1 MEIVFECGGVTG
13 HRLFEDLRLFAFVQH
28 FGEQPEVVP
37 LGFRVFGQ
45 GEEMAADQQWLIT
58 LAFGQLEVAAMTF
71 EGAFG
76 QMLAALAVDEA
87 ARVIVVFEVGQGVAT
102 VFAFQGQAR
111 FFEVVVATG
120 GAAGAGFQAQVE
132 ALDNR
137 VAGDHAGVLLIGHR
151 GQFREHRLVIA
162 ENELVRVGA
171 VLEVE
176 VNAFFLAQA
185 LDEVQI
191 RLVVLHAVDAFRIDR
206 TGLEFV
212 GVALDAVLFQHH
224 ADDFRHAEVLEDA
237 LVDAVRE
244 VSQLRAQRHRIT
256 GQAFARV
263 TLRGAVDLAMDAAA
277 VRRQLQEGHYSSMI
291 RGAWVDSYLQT
302 QELLGLKE
310 GQGVSSEDEA
320 DYKAFEARL
329 QEQMANY
336 RKTMAT
342 DEDRSEFAL
351 FEKYHDTYM
360 QIQDAVLDLHKRNL
374 EADAI
379 KLFNEKLTPAWYTG
393 RMKLNDIIGENK
405 VVADTAMANID
416 DAVATAKVSM
426 VISLLVAVLAAGLC
440 GLLLMRAIMAPMN
453 RIVTILDIMRT
464 GDLSSRLNLD
474 RKDEFGAVETGFNDM
489 MTELT
494 SLVSQAQRSSVQVT
508 TSVTEIAAT
517 SKQQQATATETA
529 ATTTEI
535 GATSREIAATSRD
548 LVRTMTEVST
558 AADQASV
565 LAGSGQQ
572 GLARMEDTMH
582 SVMGAAD
589 LVNAKL
595 AILNEKAGNINQ
607 VVVTIVKV
615 ADQTNLLSL
624 NAAIEAEKAGEYG
637 RGFAVVATEVRRL
650 ADQTAVATYD
660 IEQMVREIQ
669 SAVSAG
675 VMGMDKFSEE
685 VRRGMSEVQQV
696 GEQLSQIIHQVQ
708 ALAPRVLMVN
718 EGMQAQ
724 ATGAEQINHA
734 LVQLGDASSQ
744 TVESLRQASFAIDEL
759 SQVAVGLRSG
769 VSRFKV

>member
-1 MEIVFECGGVTG
+1 MKNWT
-13 HRLFEDLRLFAFVQH
+13 LRQRILASFAVIIAIMLLM
-28 FGEQPEVVP
+28 VVVSYSH
-37 LGFRVFGQ
+37 LLKIEA
-45 GEEMAADQQWLIT
+45 GEERM
-58 LAFGQLEVAAMTF
+58 
-71 EGAFG
+71 
-76 QMLAALAVDEA
+76 
-87 ARVIVVFEVGQGVAT
+87 R
-102 VFAFQGQAR
+102 
-111 FFEVVVATG
+111 
-120 GAAGAGFQAQVE
+120 
-132 ALDNR
+132 N
-137 VAGDHAGVLLIGHR
+137 
-151 GQFREHRLVIA
+151 
-162 ENELVRVGA
+162 
-171 VLEVE
+171 
-176 VNAFFLAQA
+176 
-185 LDEVQI
+185 
-191 RLVVLHAVDAFRIDR
+191 
-206 TGLEFV
+206 
-212 GVALDAVLFQHH
+212 DAVPGVYF
-224 ADDFRHAEVLEDA
+224 
-237 LVDAVRE
+237 
-244 VSQLRAQRHRIT
+244 
-256 GQAFARV
+256 
-263 TLRGAVDLAMDAAA
+263 
-277 VRRQLQEGHYSSMI
+277 SSMI
-291 RGAWVDSYLQT
+291 RGAWVDNYRQTMEIIGLKRDQGISAQDQENFKKYEENLQT
-302 QELLGLKE
+302 QMAGYQKSITTE
-310 GQGVSSEDEA
+310 EDRIA
-320 DYKAFEARL
+320 FAAFEKDH
-329 QEQMANY
+329 QEFNRVMA
-336 RKTMAT
+336 
-342 DEDRSEFAL
+342 
-351 FEKYHDTYM
+351 
-360 QIQDAVLDLHKRNL
+360 QVLDLHLRNQSA
-374 EADAI
+374 EAI
-379 KLFNEKLTPAWYTG
+379 RLFNEQLTPLWIKG
-393 RMKLNDIIGENK
+393 RIKLNELISFNK
-405 VVADTAMANID
+405 RIADSATHAID
-416 DAVATAKVSM
+416 DAVAAAKVGM
-426 VISLLVAVLAAGLC
+426 GMSLLVAIFVAGLC

-453 RIVTILDIMRT
+453 RIVSILEIMRT
-464 GDLSSRLNLD
+464 GDLSGRLNLE

-494 SLVSQAQRSSVQVT
+494 ALVSQAQRSSVQVT

-548 LVRTMTEVST
+548 LVRTMTEVSS

-685 VRRGMSEVQQV
+685 VRRGMAEVQQV

>member
-1 MEIVFECGGVTG
+1 MKNWT
-13 HRLFEDLRLFAFVQH
+13 LRQRILASFAVII
-28 FGEQPEVVP
+28 
-37 LGFRVFGQ
+37 
-45 GEEMAADQQWLIT
+45 AI
-58 LAFGQLEVAAMTF
+58 
-71 EGAFG
+71 
-76 QMLAALAVDEA
+76 MLLM
-87 ARVIVVFEVGQGVAT
+87 
-102 VFAFQGQAR
+102 
-111 FFEVVVATG
+111 VVVSYSRLLKIETSENSVRDDAIP
-120 GAAGAGFQAQVE
+120 
-132 ALDNR
+132 
-137 VAGDHAGVLLIGHR
+137 GVY
-151 GQFREHRLVIA
+151 
-162 ENELVRVGA
+162 
-171 VLEVE
+171 
-176 VNAFFLAQA
+176 
-185 LDEVQI
+185 
-191 RLVVLHAVDAFRIDR
+191 
-206 TGLEFV
+206 
-212 GVALDAVLFQHH
+212 
-224 ADDFRHAEVLEDA
+224 
-237 LVDAVRE
+237 
-244 VSQLRAQRHRIT
+244 
-256 GQAFARV
+256 
-263 TLRGAVDLAMDAAA
+263 
-277 VRRQLQEGHYSSMI
+277 YSSMI

-310 GQGVSSEDEA
+310 GQGVSSEDAA

-342 DEDRSEFAL
+342 DEDRTEFAA
-351 FEKYHDTYM
+351 FEKYHDAYI

-374 EADAI
+374 EADAVRM
-379 KLFNEKLTPAWYTG
+379 FHDKLTPAWYSG

-405 VVADTAMANID
+405 KVADQAMNNID
-416 DAVATAKVSM
+416 DAVAAAKVSM
-426 VISLLVAVLAAGLC
+426 FISLLVAVLAAGLC

-453 RIVTILDIMRT
+453 RIVQILETMRT
-464 GDLSSRLNLD
+464 GDLSSRLNLE

-494 SLVSQAQRSSVQVT
+494 ALVSQAQRSSVQVT

>member
-1 MEIVFECGGVTG
+1 MKNWT
-13 HRLFEDLRLFAFVQH
+13 LRQRILASFAVII
-28 FGEQPEVVP
+28 
-37 LGFRVFGQ
+37 
-45 GEEMAADQQWLIT
+45 AI
-58 LAFGQLEVAAMTF
+58 
-71 EGAFG
+71 
-76 QMLAALAVDEA
+76 MLLM
-87 ARVIVVFEVGQGVAT
+87 
-102 VFAFQGQAR
+102 
-111 FFEVVVATG
+111 VVVSYS
-120 GAAGAGFQAQVE
+120 
-132 ALDNR
+132 R
-137 VAGDHAGVLLIGHR
+137 LLKI
-151 GQFREHRLVIA
+151 EVS
-162 ENELVRVGA
+162 EDSVR
-171 VLEVE
+171 
-176 VNAFFLAQA
+176 
-185 LDEVQI
+185 D
-191 RLVVLHAVDAFRIDR
+191 
-206 TGLEFV
+206 
-212 GVALDAVLFQHH
+212 
-224 ADDFRHAEVLEDA
+224 DA
-237 LVDAVRE
+237 LPGVY
-244 VSQLRAQRHRIT
+244 
-256 GQAFARV
+256 
-263 TLRGAVDLAMDAAA
+263 
-277 VRRQLQEGHYSSMI
+277 YSSMI
-291 RGAWVDSYLQT
+291 RGAWVDSFLHI
-302 QELLGLKE
+302 EEMLGLKE
-310 GQGVSSEDEA
+310 EQGISAKDVADLKNYEA
-320 DYKAFEARL
+320 QVQEAIN
-329 QEQMANY
+329 NY
-336 RKTMAT
+336 RGTVT
-342 DEDRSEFAL
+342 TEEDRAEFAV
-351 FEKYHDTYM
+351 FQKIH
-360 QIQDAVLDLHKRNL
+360 QDYGKMLAAVFDLHQRNQR
-374 EADAI
+374 ADAI
-379 KLFNEKLTPAWYTG
+379 KLFNEQLTPTWAAG
-393 RMKLNDIIGENK
+393 RLKLNDILEHNK
-405 VVADTAMANID
+405 ARADQAMADIH
-416 DAVATAKVSM
+416 DAVLTAEVSM
-426 VISLLVAVLAAGLC
+426 GISLLVAVLAAGLC

-453 RIVTILDIMRT
+453 RIVQILEIMRT
-464 GDLSSRLNLD
+464 GDLSGRLNLA

-489 MTELT
+489 MVELT

-572 GLARMEDTMH
+572 GLARMEETMH

>member
-1 MEIVFECGGVTG
+1 MKNWT
-13 HRLFEDLRLFAFVQH
+13 LRQRILASFAVII
-28 FGEQPEVVP
+28 
-37 LGFRVFGQ
+37 
-45 GEEMAADQQWLIT
+45 AI
-58 LAFGQLEVAAMTF
+58 
-71 EGAFG
+71 
-76 QMLAALAVDEA
+76 MLLM
-87 ARVIVVFEVGQGVAT
+87 
-102 VFAFQGQAR
+102 
-111 FFEVVVATG
+111 VVVSYSRLLKI
-120 GAAGAGFQAQVE
+120 E
-132 ALDNR
+132 ASENSVRDD
-137 VAGDHAGVLLIGHR
+137 AIPGVY
-151 GQFREHRLVIA
+151 
-162 ENELVRVGA
+162 
-171 VLEVE
+171 
-176 VNAFFLAQA
+176 
-185 LDEVQI
+185 
-191 RLVVLHAVDAFRIDR
+191 
-206 TGLEFV
+206 
-212 GVALDAVLFQHH
+212 
-224 ADDFRHAEVLEDA
+224 
-237 LVDAVRE
+237 
-244 VSQLRAQRHRIT
+244 
-256 GQAFARV
+256 
-263 TLRGAVDLAMDAAA
+263 
-277 VRRQLQEGHYSSMI
+277 YSSMI

-310 GQGVSSEDEA
+310 GQGVSSEDAA
-320 DYKAFEARL
+320 DYKAFESRL

-336 RKTMAT
+336 RGTVVT
-342 DEDRSEFAL
+342 DEDRLEFAA
-351 FEKYHDTYM
+351 FEKYHDAYLK
-360 QIQDAVLDLHKRNL
+360 IQDAVLDLHKRNL
-374 EADAI
+374 EADAV
-379 KLFNEKLTPAWYTG
+379 KLFHEQLTPTWYSG

-405 VVADTAMANID
+405 KVADKAMANID
-416 DAVATAKVSM
+416 EAVAAAKVSM
-426 VISLLVAVLAAGLC
+426 FVSLLVAVLAAGFC

-453 RIVTILDIMRT
+453 RIVQILDIMRT

-685 VRRGMSEVQQV
+685 VRRGMAEVQQV

>member
-1 MEIVFECGGVTG
+1 VKNWT
-13 HRLFEDLRLFAFVQH
+13 LRQRILASFAVII
-28 FGEQPEVVP
+28 
-37 LGFRVFGQ
+37 
-45 GEEMAADQQWLIT
+45 AI
-58 LAFGQLEVAAMTF
+58 
-71 EGAFG
+71 
-76 QMLAALAVDEA
+76 MLLM
-87 ARVIVVFEVGQGVAT
+87 
-102 VFAFQGQAR
+102 
-111 FFEVVVATG
+111 VVVSYSRLLKIENSE
-120 GAAGAGFQAQVE
+120 E
-132 ALDNR
+132 A
-137 VAGDHAGVLLIGHR
+137 
-151 GQFREHRLVIA
+151 
-162 ENELVRVGA
+162 VR
-171 VLEVE
+171 
-176 VNAFFLAQA
+176 
-185 LDEVQI
+185 D
-191 RLVVLHAVDAFRIDR
+191 
-206 TGLEFV
+206 
-212 GVALDAVLFQHH
+212 DAVPGVYL
-224 ADDFRHAEVLEDA
+224 
-237 LVDAVRE
+237 
-244 VSQLRAQRHRIT
+244 
-256 GQAFARV
+256 
-263 TLRGAVDLAMDAAA
+263 
-277 VRRQLQEGHYSSMI
+277 SSMI
-291 RGAWVDSYLQT
+291 RSAWVDSYLQT
-302 QELLGLKE
+302 LEMLGLRDDK
-310 GQGVSSEDEA
+310 GLSDTDKA
-320 DYKAFEARL
+320 DFKSYEARI
-329 QEQMANY
+329 QTQMASY
-336 RKTMAT
+336 QKTINGR
-342 DEDRSEFAL
+342 EDQAEFDK
-351 FEKYHDTYM
+351 FETLHQAYNKSL
-360 QIQDAVLDLHKRNL
+360 AVVLDSLQRNDL
-374 EADAI
+374 DAAR
-379 KLFNEKLTPAWYTG
+379 KEFNTNLTPAWTAG
-393 RMKLNDIIGENK
+393 RMKLNDIITENK
-405 VVADTAMANID
+405 SVADQATNAID
-416 DAVATAKVSM
+416 NAVSAAKVSM
-426 VISLLVAVLAAGLC
+426 FVSLVLAILAAGLC
-440 GLLLMRAIMAPMN
+440 GLLLMRAIMAPMQ
-453 RIVTILDIMRT
+453 RIVDILETMRD
-464 GDLSSRLNLD
+464 GDLSKRLNLE
-474 RKDEFGAVETGFNDM
+474 RKDEFNAVETGFNDM

-494 SLVSQAQRSSVQVT
+494 ALVSQAQRSSVQVT

-535 GATSREIAATSRD
+535 GATSREIAATSKD

-565 LAGSGQQ
+565 AAGSGQQ
-572 GLARMEDTMH
+572 GLARMEETMH

>member
-1 MEIVFECGGVTG
+1 MKNWT
-13 HRLFEDLRLFAFVQH
+13 LRQRILASFAVII
-28 FGEQPEVVP
+28 
-37 LGFRVFGQ
+37 
-45 GEEMAADQQWLIT
+45 AI
-58 LAFGQLEVAAMTF
+58 
-71 EGAFG
+71 
-76 QMLAALAVDEA
+76 MLLM
-87 ARVIVVFEVGQGVAT
+87 
-102 VFAFQGQAR
+102 
-111 FFEVVVATG
+111 VVVSYSRLLKI
-120 GAAGAGFQAQVE
+120 E
-132 ALDNR
+132 ASE
-137 VAGDHAGVLLIGHR
+137 VS
-151 GQFREHRLVIA
+151 
-162 ENELVRVGA
+162 VR
-171 VLEVE
+171 
-176 VNAFFLAQA
+176 
-185 LDEVQI
+185 D
-191 RLVVLHAVDAFRIDR
+191 
-206 TGLEFV
+206 
-212 GVALDAVLFQHH
+212 
-224 ADDFRHAEVLEDA
+224 DA
-237 LVDAVRE
+237 LPGVY
-244 VSQLRAQRHRIT
+244 
-256 GQAFARV
+256 
-263 TLRGAVDLAMDAAA
+263 
-277 VRRQLQEGHYSSMI
+277 YSSMI

-302 QELLGLKE
+302 QEMLGLKE
-310 GQGVSSEDEA
+310 GQGISAEDAA
-320 DYKAFEARL
+320 DFKNFEARV
-329 QEQMANY
+329 QDAMNSY
-336 RKTMAT
+336 RATVTT
-342 DEDRSEFAL
+342 DEDKLEFAA
-351 FEKYHDTYM
+351 FEKYHENYGKILAT
-360 QIQDAVLDLHKRNL
+360 VLDLHKRNQ
-374 EADAI
+374 EAEAI
-379 KLFNEKLTPAWYTG
+379 KLFNEQLTPTWTAG
-393 RMKLNDIIGENK
+393 RMKLNDILRENK
-405 VVADTAMANID
+405 AVADQDMAYID
-416 DAVATAKVSM
+416 DAVFTAKVIM
-426 VISLLVAVLAAGLC
+426 GISLLVAVLAAGLC

-453 RIVTILDIMRT
+453 RIVQILEVMRT
-464 GDLSSRLNLD
+464 GDLSGRLNLE

-489 MTELT
+489 MAELT

-565 LAGSGQQ
+565 AAGSGQQ
-572 GLARMEDTMH
+572 GLARMEETMH

-759 SQVAVGLRSG
+759 SQVAVGLRGG

>member
-1 MEIVFECGGVTG
+1 MKNWT
-13 HRLFEDLRLFAFVQH
+13 LRQRILASFAVII
-28 FGEQPEVVP
+28 
-37 LGFRVFGQ
+37 
-45 GEEMAADQQWLIT
+45 AI
-58 LAFGQLEVAAMTF
+58 
-71 EGAFG
+71 
-76 QMLAALAVDEA
+76 MLLM
-87 ARVIVVFEVGQGVAT
+87 
-102 VFAFQGQAR
+102 
-111 FFEVVVATG
+111 VVVSYSRLLKIEDS
-120 GAAGAGFQAQVE
+120 E
-132 ALDNR
+132 AS
-137 VAGDHAGVLLIGHR
+137 
-151 GQFREHRLVIA
+151 
-162 ENELVRVGA
+162 VR
-171 VLEVE
+171 
-176 VNAFFLAQA
+176 
-185 LDEVQI
+185 D
-191 RLVVLHAVDAFRIDR
+191 
-206 TGLEFV
+206 
-212 GVALDAVLFQHH
+212 
-224 ADDFRHAEVLEDA
+224 DA
-237 LVDAVRE
+237 LPGVY
-244 VSQLRAQRHRIT
+244 
-256 GQAFARV
+256 F
-263 TLRGAVDLAMDAAA
+263 
-277 VRRQLQEGHYSSMI
+277 SSMI
-291 RGAWVDSYLQT
+291 RSAWVDTYLQT
-302 QELLGLKE
+302 QEMLLLKE
-310 GQGVSSEDEA
+310 GQGVSAEDAA
-320 DYKAFEARL
+320 DFKVFETRL
-329 QEQMANY
+329 EEQLANY
-336 RKTMAT
+336 RGTVT
-342 DEDRSEFAL
+342 TEEDKIEFAA
-351 FEKYHDTYM
+351 FEQRHEEFNR
-360 QIQDAVLDLHKRNL
+360 IHAAVLDLHKRNQ
-374 EADAI
+374 EAEAI
-379 KLFNEKLTPAWYTG
+379 KLFNEQLTPAWTAG
-393 RMKLNDIIGENK
+393 RMKLNDIIRENK
-405 VVADTAMANID
+405 AVADNDMAAID
-416 DAVATAKVSM
+416 DAVVTAKISM
-426 VISLLVAVLAAGLC
+426 GVSLLVAILAAGLC

-453 RIVTILDIMRT
+453 RIVSILEVMRT
-464 GDLSSRLNLD
+464 GDLSNRLNLE

-489 MTELT
+489 MSELT

-548 LVRTMTEVST
+548 LVRTMTEVSS

-565 LAGSGQQ
+565 AAGSGQQ
-572 GLARMEDTMH
+572 GLARMEETMH

>member
-1 MEIVFECGGVTG
+1 VKN
-13 HRLFEDLRLFAFVQH
+13 
-28 FGEQPEVVP
+28 
-37 LGFRVFGQ
+37 
-45 GEEMAADQQWLIT
+45 W
-58 LAFGQLEVAAMTF
+58 
-71 EGAFG
+71 
-76 QMLAALAVDEA
+76 
-87 ARVIVVFEVGQGVAT
+87 
-102 VFAFQGQAR
+102 
-111 FFEVVVATG
+111 
-120 GAAGAGFQAQVE
+120 
-132 ALDNR
+132 
-137 VAGDHAGVLLIGHR
+137 
-151 GQFREHRLVIA
+151 
-162 ENELVRVGA
+162 
-171 VLEVE
+171 
-176 VNAFFLAQA
+176 
-185 LDEVQI
+185 
-191 RLVVLHAVDAFRIDR
+191 
-206 TGLEFV
+206 
-212 GVALDAVLFQHH
+212 
-224 ADDFRHAEVLEDA
+224 
-237 LVDAVRE
+237 
-244 VSQLRAQRHRIT
+244 
-256 GQAFARV
+256 
-263 TLRGAVDLAMDAAA
+263 TLRQRILASFAVIIVIMSLMVMLTYSRLMSIESSEKAIRTDSLPG
-277 VRRQLQEGHYSSMI
+277 LYYSSMI
-291 RGAWVDSYLQT
+291 RNAWVDDYVLT
-302 QELLGLKE
+302 QQLIGLSGDQKMT
-310 GQGVSSEDEA
+310 QAVQDQYKSAEDAIENA
-320 DYKAFEARL
+320 V
-329 QEQMANY
+329 ANY
-336 RKTMAT
+336 RKTIADK
-342 DEDRSEFAL
+342 DEQASFDTFL
-351 FEKYHDTYM
+351 KLHDSY
-360 QIQDAVLDLHKRNL
+360 DKVLAEVLDVYQHKDIEQARRMVA
-374 EADAI
+374 EQ
-379 KLFNEKLTPAWYTG
+379 LTPPWAAARNQLDGIIEQKKMEEEAAVDLIVSAVETT
-393 RMKLNDIIGENK
+393 KLVMGL
-405 VVADTAMANID
+405 
-416 DAVATAKVSM
+416 
-426 VISLLVAVLAAGLC
+426 SLLIAIIVAGLC
-440 GLLLMRAIMAPMN
+440 GLLLMRVIMAPMQ
-453 RIVTILDIMRT
+453 RIVQILELMRT
-464 GDLSSRLNLD
+464 GDLSGRLNLA

-572 GLARMEDTMH
+572 GLARMEETMH

-685 VRRGMSEVQQV
+685 VRRGMSEVQQI

-744 TVESLRQASFAIDEL
+744 TVESCARP
-759 SQVAVGLRSG
+759 
-769 VSRFKV
+769 VSPSTN

>member
-1 MEIVFECGGVTG
+1 VKNWT
-13 HRLFEDLRLFAFVQH
+13 LRQRILASFAVII
-28 FGEQPEVVP
+28 
-37 LGFRVFGQ
+37 
-45 GEEMAADQQWLIT
+45 AI
-58 LAFGQLEVAAMTF
+58 
-71 EGAFG
+71 
-76 QMLAALAVDEA
+76 MLLM
-87 ARVIVVFEVGQGVAT
+87 
-102 VFAFQGQAR
+102 
-111 FFEVVVATG
+111 VVVSYSRLLKI
-120 GAAGAGFQAQVE
+120 E
-132 ALDNR
+132 ASE
-137 VAGDHAGVLLIGHR
+137 AS
-151 GQFREHRLVIA
+151 
-162 ENELVRVGA
+162 VR
-171 VLEVE
+171 
-176 VNAFFLAQA
+176 
-185 LDEVQI
+185 
-191 RLVVLHAVDAFRIDR
+191 
-206 TGLEFV
+206 
-212 GVALDAVLFQHH
+212 
-224 ADDFRHAEVLEDA
+224 EDA
-237 LVDAVRE
+237 LPGVY
-244 VSQLRAQRHRIT
+244 
-256 GQAFARV
+256 
-263 TLRGAVDLAMDAAA
+263 
-277 VRRQLQEGHYSSMI
+277 YSSMI
-291 RGAWVDSYLQT
+291 RGAWSDSYLRI
-302 QELLGLKE
+302 QEMLGLKE
-310 GQGVSSEDEA
+310 GQGISAEDAA
-320 DYKAFEARL
+320 DFKSFESRL
-329 QEQMANY
+329 QEQIGNY
-336 RKTMAT
+336 RGTVTT
-342 DEDRSEFAL
+342 DEDKVEFAA
-351 FEKYHDTYM
+351 FEKHNEHYHKVLA
-360 QIQDAVLDLHKRNL
+360 AVLDLHQRN
-374 EADAI
+374 EETQAI
-379 KLFNEKLTPAWYTG
+379 KLFNEQLTPIWTAG
-393 RMKLNDIIGENK
+393 RVKLNDILRENK
-405 VVADTAMANID
+405 AVADQAIIAID
-416 DAVATAKVSM
+416 DAVFTAKIIM
-426 VISLLVAVLAAGLC
+426 GISLLVAVLAAGLC

-453 RIVTILDIMRT
+453 RIVEILEIMRT
-464 GDLSSRLNLD
+464 GDLSRRLDLA

-489 MTELT
+489 MAELT

-572 GLARMEDTMH
+572 GLARMEETMH

-759 SQVAVGLRSG
+759 SQVAVGLRGG

>member
-1 MEIVFECGGVTG
+1 MKNWT
-13 HRLFEDLRLFAFVQH
+13 LRQRILASFAVIIAIM
-28 FGEQPEVVP
+28 
-37 LGFRVFGQ
+37 LL
-45 GEEMAADQQWLIT
+45 MI
-58 LAFGQLEVAAMTF
+58 VAAYS
-71 EGAFG
+71 
-76 QMLAALAVDEA
+76 
-87 ARVIVVFEVGQGVAT
+87 
-102 VFAFQGQAR
+102 
-111 FFEVVVATG
+111 
-120 GAAGAGFQAQVE
+120 
-132 ALDNR
+132 
-137 VAGDHAGVLLIGHR
+137 
-151 GQFREHRLVIA
+151 RLVSI
-162 ENELVRVGA
+162 ETSEEKVRT
-171 VLEVE
+171 
-176 VNAFFLAQA
+176 
-185 LDEVQI
+185 DSI
-191 RLVVLHAVDAFRIDR
+191 P
-206 TGLEFV
+206 GLY
-212 GVALDAVLFQHH
+212 
-224 ADDFRHAEVLEDA
+224 
-237 LVDAVRE
+237 
-244 VSQLRAQRHRIT
+244 
-256 GQAFARV
+256 
-263 TLRGAVDLAMDAAA
+263 
-277 VRRQLQEGHYSSMI
+277 YSSMI
-291 RGAWVDSYLQT
+291 RSAWVDSYVQT
-302 QELLGLKE
+302 LHLMNDVTGRPLTKE
-310 GQGVSSEDEA
+310 EKDLYTS
-320 DYKAFEARL
+320 YEARL
-329 QEQMANY
+329 EKELAGY
-336 RKTMAT
+336 RSTISDGT
-342 DEDRSEFAL
+342 DESEYEAFLVRHKAYDASLDTVVAL
-351 FEKYHDTYM
+351 FEKNDM
-360 QIQDAVLDLHKRNL
+360 DQARRLLVEQ
-374 EADAI
+374 
-379 KLFNEKLTPAWYTG
+379 LTPAWNAG
-393 RMKLNDIIGENK
+393 RQQLNK
-405 VVADTAMANID
+405 VIEDNQNSAIHASNNISD
-416 DAVATAKVSM
+416 
-426 VISLLVAVLAAGLC
+426 AVLAAKASMLVSVLIAVIAASVC
-440 GLLLMRAIMAPMN
+440 GFLLLRAIMSPMQ
-453 RIVTILDIMRT
+453 RIVSILDVMRS
-464 GDLSSRLNLD
+464 GDLSKRLNLE

-489 MTELT
+489 MAELT
-494 SLVSQAQRSSVQVT
+494 ALVSQAQRSSVQVT

-548 LVRTMTEVST
+548 LVRTMTEVTS
-558 AADQASV
+558 AADQASI

-582 SVMGAAD
+582 QVMGAAD

>member
-1 MEIVFECGGVTG
+1 MKNWTLRQRILASFAVIIAIMLLMVVVSYS
-13 HRLFEDLRLFAFVQH
+13 RLLKIE
-28 FGEQPEVVP
+28 
-37 LGFRVFGQ
+37 
-45 GEEMAADQQWLIT
+45 T
-58 LAFGQLEVAAMTF
+58 SEVA
-71 EGAFG
+71 
-76 QMLAALAVDEA
+76 
-87 ARVIVVFEVGQGVAT
+87 
-102 VFAFQGQAR
+102 
-111 FFEVVVATG
+111 
-120 GAAGAGFQAQVE
+120 
-132 ALDNR
+132 
-137 VAGDHAGVLLIGHR
+137 
-151 GQFREHRLVIA
+151 
-162 ENELVRVGA
+162 VR
-171 VLEVE
+171 
-176 VNAFFLAQA
+176 
-185 LDEVQI
+185 D
-191 RLVVLHAVDAFRIDR
+191 
-206 TGLEFV
+206 
-212 GVALDAVLFQHH
+212 DAVPGVYL
-224 ADDFRHAEVLEDA
+224 
-237 LVDAVRE
+237 
-244 VSQLRAQRHRIT
+244 
-256 GQAFARV
+256 
-263 TLRGAVDLAMDAAA
+263 
-277 VRRQLQEGHYSSMI
+277 SSMI
-291 RGAWVDSYLQT
+291 RSAWVDSYLQT
-302 QELLGLKE
+302 LELLGLRENK
-310 GQGVSSEDEA
+310 QLSDA
-320 DYKAFEARL
+320 DRAEFKSFEARIL
-329 QEQMANY
+329 QQMSNY
-336 RKTMAT
+336 DKTIAGS
-342 DEDRSEFAL
+342 EDRSEFDKFEAL
-351 FEKYHDTYM
+351 HQAYNKSLST
-360 QIQDAVLDLHKRNL
+360 VLDSLQRGDLATARK
-374 EADAI
+374 EFDTQ
-379 KLFNEKLTPAWYTG
+379 LTPTWTAG
-393 RMKLNDIIGENK
+393 RMKLNDIITENK
-405 VVADTAMANID
+405 NVADRATNAID
-416 DAVATAKVSM
+416 DAVSAAKISMFVS
-426 VISLLVAVLAAGLC
+426 LVVAILAAGLC
-440 GLLLMRAIMAPMN
+440 GLLLMRAIMAPMQ
-453 RIVTILDIMRT
+453 RIVDILETMRD
-464 GDLSSRLNLD
+464 GDLSKRLNLE

-494 SLVSQAQRSSVQVT
+494 ALVSQAQRSSVQVT

-535 GATSREIAATSRD
+535 GATSREIAATSKD

-565 LAGSGQQ
+565 AAGSGQQ
-572 GLARMEDTMH
+572 GLARMEETMH

-685 VRRGMSEVQQV
+685 VRRGMFEVQQV

>member
-1 MEIVFECGGVTG
+1 MKNWT
-13 HRLFEDLRLFAFVQH
+13 LRQRILASFAVII
-28 FGEQPEVVP
+28 
-37 LGFRVFGQ
+37 
-45 GEEMAADQQWLIT
+45 AI
-58 LAFGQLEVAAMTF
+58 
-71 EGAFG
+71 
-76 QMLAALAVDEA
+76 MLLM
-87 ARVIVVFEVGQGVAT
+87 
-102 VFAFQGQAR
+102 
-111 FFEVVVATG
+111 VVASYSRLLKIEES
-120 GAAGAGFQAQVE
+120 E
-132 ALDNR
+132 AS
-137 VAGDHAGVLLIGHR
+137 
-151 GQFREHRLVIA
+151 
-162 ENELVRVGA
+162 VR
-171 VLEVE
+171 
-176 VNAFFLAQA
+176 
-185 LDEVQI
+185 D
-191 RLVVLHAVDAFRIDR
+191 
-206 TGLEFV
+206 
-212 GVALDAVLFQHH
+212 
-224 ADDFRHAEVLEDA
+224 DA
-237 LVDAVRE
+237 LPGVY
-244 VSQLRAQRHRIT
+244 
-256 GQAFARV
+256 
-263 TLRGAVDLAMDAAA
+263 
-277 VRRQLQEGHYSSMI
+277 YSSMI
-291 RGAWVDSYLQT
+291 RGAWSESFIQT
-302 QELLGLKE
+302 QELLGLK
-310 GQGVSSEDEA
+310 QSSGISKEDVE
-320 DYKAFEARL
+320 DYKKYEARL
-329 QEQMANY
+329 QEEISNY
-336 RKTMAT
+336 RAT
-342 DEDRSEFAL
+342 ITTEEDKVEFVA
-351 FEKYHDTYM
+351 FEKIHADYNNALA
-360 QIQDAVLDLHKRNL
+360 AVLDLHKRNQA
-374 EADAI
+374 ADAI
-379 KLFNEKLTPAWYTG
+379 RTFNEQLIPAWTAG
-393 RMKLNDIIGENK
+393 RMKLNDIIHENK
-405 VVADTAMANID
+405 VVADKDIVAID
-416 DAVATAKVSM
+416 NAVVTAKISM
-426 VISLLVAVLAAGLC
+426 GISLLVAVLAAGLC

-453 RIVTILDIMRT
+453 RIVSILEVMRT
-464 GDLSSRLNLD
+464 GDLSNRLNLE

-517 SKQQQATATETA
+517 SRQQQATATETA

-565 LAGSGQQ
+565 AAGSGQQ
-572 GLARMEDTMH
+572 GLARMEETMH

-685 VRRGMSEVQQV
+685 VRRGMAEVQQV

>member
-1 MEIVFECGGVTG
+1 MKNWT
-13 HRLFEDLRLFAFVQH
+13 LRQRILASFAVII
-28 FGEQPEVVP
+28 
-37 LGFRVFGQ
+37 
-45 GEEMAADQQWLIT
+45 AI
-58 LAFGQLEVAAMTF
+58 
-71 EGAFG
+71 
-76 QMLAALAVDEA
+76 MLLM
-87 ARVIVVFEVGQGVAT
+87 
-102 VFAFQGQAR
+102 
-111 FFEVVVATG
+111 VVVSYS
-120 GAAGAGFQAQVE
+120 
-132 ALDNR
+132 R
-137 VAGDHAGVLLIGHR
+137 LLKIEESE
-151 GQFREHRLVIA
+151 QS
-162 ENELVRVGA
+162 VR
-171 VLEVE
+171 
-176 VNAFFLAQA
+176 
-185 LDEVQI
+185 D
-191 RLVVLHAVDAFRIDR
+191 
-206 TGLEFV
+206 
-212 GVALDAVLFQHH
+212 
-224 ADDFRHAEVLEDA
+224 DA
-237 LVDAVRE
+237 LPGVY
-244 VSQLRAQRHRIT
+244 
-256 GQAFARV
+256 
-263 TLRGAVDLAMDAAA
+263 
-277 VRRQLQEGHYSSMI
+277 YSSTI
-291 RGAWVDSYLQT
+291 RGAWVDSFLQT
-302 QELLGLKE
+302 QEMLGLKE
-310 GQGVSSEDEA
+310 GQGISAEDAAEF
-320 DYKAFEARL
+320 KSFETRVQDA
-329 QEQMANY
+329 MNSY
-336 RKTMAT
+336 RGTVTT
-342 DEDRSEFAL
+342 DEDKVEFAT
-351 FEKYHDTYM
+351 FEKLHERYGA
-360 QIQDAVLDLHKRNL
+360 ILAAVLDLHKRNQ
-374 EADAI
+374 EAEAI
-379 KLFNEKLTPAWYTG
+379 KLFNEQLTPAWTAG
-393 RMKLNDIIGENK
+393 RMKLNDILRENK
-405 VVADTAMANID
+405 AVADQDMVNID
-416 DAVATAKVSM
+416 NAVVTAKVIM
-426 VISLLVAVLAAGLC
+426 GVSLLIAVLAAGLC

-453 RIVTILDIMRT
+453 RIVQILEIMRT
-464 GDLSSRLNLD
+464 GDLSSRLNLE
-474 RKDEFGAVETGFNDM
+474 RKDEFNAVETGFNDM

-685 VRRGMSEVQQV
+685 VRRGMSEVTQV